1 MRTCLVLITSLY
13 AERWLTDNWLPDGLT
28 PLMPWWMAIPI
39 ANSQAQT
46 FIQWCL
52 WETAEETLILGW
64 WETGTVVIP
73 PLRYTYAHFWLVAGI
88 KPDWV
93 LDSPVWL
100 LVLQEMENLW
110 SLMPAPY
117 VNPVVCVQLCWGGAW
132 SLVPCLCSR
141 DNRPQDYQGNGLQ
154 RHLSWWCACEDS
166 ESWNEQLSPF
176 PCTIRNCQIKT
187 V

>member
-1 MRTCLVLITSLY
+1 MRMCLILITSLY
-13 AERWLTDNWLPDGLT
+13 AERWLTDNWLSDGLN
-28 PLMPWWMAIPI
+28 PLMPWWMTIPI

-52 WETAEETLILGW
+52 WETAEGTLILGW

-141 DNRPQDYQGNGLQ
+141 DKGL
-154 RHLSWWCACEDS
+154 RTIKEMASKGTWAGGVLVRTVRAEMS
-166 ESWNEQLSPF
+166 NSPHF
-176 PCTIRNCQIKT
+176 HAP
-187 V
+187 